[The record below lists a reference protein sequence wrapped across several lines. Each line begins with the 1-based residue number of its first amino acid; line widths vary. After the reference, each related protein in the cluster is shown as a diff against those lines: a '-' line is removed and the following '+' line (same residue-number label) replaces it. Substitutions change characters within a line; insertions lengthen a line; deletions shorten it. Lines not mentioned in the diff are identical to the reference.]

1 MGMEDGAATTGL
13 ADDDRGDGDGARAL
27 QDHVAEVHGIA
38 AEVIQDKA
46 AGRSNPG
53 WGAVRWGFG
62 VWRVGGRATR
72 DPGVQA
78 EELEGKGQGST
89 LTGCAGGRRA

>member
-1 MGMEDGAATTGL
+1 MEDGAATTGL

-53 WGAVRWGFG
+53 GARFD
-62 VWRVGGRATR
+62 GG
-72 DPGVQA
+72 
-78 EELEGKGQGST
+78 LGS
-89 LTGCAGGRRA
+89 GG